1 MRVFDP
7 KYPKYTPHQKLNFV
21 GAVQRYFDFINQ
33 DNKESTNDA
42 YMDFYNNNIFPY
54 VNYGKPVESF
64 DIDYVDDLI
73 KKIQEKNEYRD
84 STIYSTIRHLM
95 YDPCKCFF
103 NEFYPE
109 NNPFEINPTDFR
121 RGGDGSESQ
130 ESAILSIVKSLTV
143 EEEKKAFQI
152 LLADPRTDRGEYLGL
167 VVMFFTACR
176 NNEACGLNYG
186 DILEMINYPNCFYI
200 QITKSVEYRTNTLKP
215 GGKTQNAFRR
225 LPLVSIF
232 KEYLDE
238 RIDFLTSKVQFPL
251 EENGNVYQSVYD
263 LPIVCRGNKYGTRCN
278 SDDLTIA
285 GRRFLRDEVGI
296 KKSRI
301 AGIMV
306 SISEDKD
313 TEYDLGEKDV
323 TTYLLRRNMATHLY
337 TLGFTVLESQ
347 YFMGHK
353 MEGTALKRSDFGDE
367 TFLYKMWNKLQEH
380 PLNDNLVIPYKI
392 AENIKINNR
401 SNIVLKIDSKENQ
414 DFIFQINGNE
424 MSDPIAI
431 KLNGNATEIT
441 NMKLYESFDIDIN
454 NEEVNVGSI
463 IKTAYKT

>member
-130 ESAILSIVKSLTV
+130 ASAILSIVKSLTV

-152 LLADPRTDRGEYLGL
+152 LLADPRTDKGEYLGL
-167 VVMFFTACR
+167 AVMFFTACR

-200 QITKSVEYRTNTLKP
+200 QITKSVEYRTNTLKS

-225 LPLVSIF
+225 LPLVSVF

-251 EENGNVYQSVYD
+251 EETGNVYQTVYD

-353 MEGTALKRSDFGDE
+353 MEGSALKRSDFGDE
-367 TFLYKMWNKLQEH
+367 TFLYEMWKKIQSH
-380 PLNDNLVIPYKI
+380 PLNHEQNRIYNCNKNL
-392 AENIKINNR
+392 
-401 SNIVLKIDSKENQ
+401 SLKNQSKVKLFIDSKEISDYLIQ
-414 DFIFQINGNE
+414 VDTKELEDPIKVDFIGDFIEADVLEKQE
-424 MSDPIAI
+424 EI
-431 KLNGNATEIT
+431 K
-441 NMKLYESFDIDIN
+441 
-454 NEEVNVGSI
+454 NEEVNI
-463 IKTAYKT
+463 ISLINKAYRKED

>member
-1 MRVFDP
+1 MRVFNP

-21 GAVQRYFDFINQ
+21 GTVQRYFEFINR
-33 DNKESTNDA
+33 DNKESTNDT

-64 DIDYVDDLI
+64 DIDYVDDLVR
-73 KKIQEKNEYRD
+73 KIQEKNEYRD

-103 NEFYPE
+103 NEFYPK

-143 EEEKKAFQI
+143 EEEKKTFQI
-152 LLADPRTDRGEYLGL
+152 LLADPGTDKGEYLGL
-167 VVMFFTACR
+167 AVMFFTACR

-200 QITKSVEYRTNTLKP
+200 QITKSVEYRTNTLKS

-232 KEYLDE
+232 KEFLDK
-238 RIDFLTSKVQFPL
+238 RIECLTSKIQFPL
-251 EENGNVYQSVYD
+251 EENGKVYQTVYD
-263 LPIVCRGNKYGTRCN
+263 IPIACRGNKYGTRCN

-337 TLGFTVLESQ
+337 TLGFSVLESQ

-367 TFLYKMWNKLQEH
+367 TFLYEMWKKIQRH
-380 PLNDNLVIPYKI
+380 PLNQEQNHIYNCDKSLNLK
-392 AENIKINNR
+392 NQ
-401 SNIVLKIDSKENQ
+401 SNVKLFIDSKETSDYLIQ
-414 DFIFQINGNE
+414 IDVKEMEDPIKVDIIGDFIETNVFEKQE
-424 MSDPIAI
+424 
-431 KLNGNATEIT
+431 EIQ
-441 NMKLYESFDIDIN
+441 
-454 NEEVNVGSI
+454 NEEVNI
-463 IKTAYKT
+463 IGFINEAYKKED

>member
-95 YDPCKCFF
+95 YDPCKYFF

-121 RGGDGSESQ
+121 KGGDGSKSQ
-130 ESAILSIVKSLTV
+130 KSAILSIVKSLTV

-152 LLADPRTDRGEYLGL
+152 LLANPQTDKGEYLGL
-167 VVMFFTACR
+167 AVMFFTACR

-200 QITKSVEYRTNTLKP
+200 QITKSVEYRTNTLKS

-225 LPLVSIF
+225 LPLVSVF
-232 KEYLDE
+232 KDYLDK
-238 RIDFLTSKVQFPL
+238 RIEFLTSKVQFPL
-251 EENGNVYQSVYD
+251 EENGNVYQTVYD
-263 LPIVCRGNKYGTRCN
+263 LPVACRGEKYGTQCN
-278 SDDLTIA
+278 SDDLTIT

-367 TFLYKMWNKLQEH
+367 TFLYEMWKKIQGH
-380 PLNDNLVIPYKI
+380 PLNYTSKVPYDFI
-392 AENIKINNR
+392 ENIKIKNEPK
-401 SNIVLKIDSKENQ
+401 ILLKIGSKGNG
-414 DFIFQINGNE
+414 DYILQIDTNE
-424 MSDPIAI
+424 ISDKVII
-431 KLNGNATEIT
+431 ELYGTVT
-441 NMKLYESFDIDIN
+441 NMNLYERYDIDIN
-454 NEEVNVGSI
+454 REEVNIISI
-463 IKTAYKT
+463 IKKAYES

>member
-152 LLADPRTDRGEYLGL
+152 LLDVPRTDKGEYLGL
-167 VVMFFTACR
+167 AVMFFTACR

-200 QITKSVEYRTNTLKP
+200 QITKSVEYRTNTLKS
-215 GGKTQNAFRR
+215 GGKTQNTFRR
-225 LPLVSIF
+225 LPLVSVF
-232 KEYLDE
+232 KEFLDE
-238 RIDFLTSKVQFPL
+238 RIKYLISNVQFPL

-367 TFLYKMWNKLQEH
+367 TFLYEMWKKVQKH
-380 PLNDNLVIPYKI
+380 PLNQEQNHSYTCDKNLNLKNQSKI
-392 AENIKINNR
+392 K
-401 SNIVLKIDSKENQ
+401 LCIDSKETRDYLIQ
-414 DFIFQINGNE
+414 VDANE
-424 MSDPIAI
+424 MEDPITVDFSGDFVEADVLE
-431 KLNGNATEIT
+431 KQEEIQ
-441 NMKLYESFDIDIN
+441 
-454 NEEVNVGSI
+454 NEEVNI
-463 IKTAYKT
+463 IRIINQAYKKED

>member
-1 MRVFDP
+1 
-7 KYPKYTPHQKLNFV
+7 
-21 GAVQRYFDFINQ
+21 
-33 DNKESTNDA
+33 
-42 YMDFYNNNIFPY
+42 
-54 VNYGKPVESF
+54 
-64 DIDYVDDLI
+64 
-73 KKIQEKNEYRD
+73 
-84 STIYSTIRHLM
+84 
-95 YDPCKCFF
+95 
-103 NEFYPE
+103 
-109 NNPFEINPTDFR
+109 
-121 RGGDGSESQ
+121 
-130 ESAILSIVKSLTV
+130 
-143 EEEKKAFQI
+143 
-152 LLADPRTDRGEYLGL
+152 
-167 VVMFFTACR
+167 MFFTACR

-200 QITKSVEYRTNTLKP
+200 QITKSVEYRTNTLKS

-238 RIDFLTSKVQFPL
+238 RIDFLSSNVLFPL
-251 EENGNVYQSVYD
+251 EENGNVYKTVYD

-367 TFLYKMWNKLQEH
+367 TFLYEMWEKIQKH
-380 PLNDNLVIPYKI
+380 PLNRM
-392 AENIKINNR
+392 ENNVLNCKDTLIIKNE
-401 SNIVLKIDSKENQ
+401 SKTK
-414 DFIFQINGNE
+414 
-424 MSDPIAI
+424 IAI
-431 KLNGNATEIT
+431 KPSGDEIYLMKIESKEIKDSVLIELT
-441 NMKLYESFDIDIN
+441 NEFSELDIFGESRQHD
-454 NEEVNVGSI
+454 NEEVNITSLINHGYRDI
-463 IKTAYKT
+463 

>member
-7 KYPKYTPHQKLNFV
+7 KYPKYTPYQKLNFV
-21 GAVQRYFDFINQ
+21 GAVQRYFEFINQ
-33 DNKESTNDA
+33 DNKESTNDT

-73 KKIQEKNEYRD
+73 RKIQQKNEYRD

-95 YDPCKCFF
+95 YDPCKFFF

-121 RGGDGSESQ
+121 RGGDGSENQ

-143 EEEKKAFQI
+143 EEKKAFQI
-152 LLADPRTDRGEYLGL
+152 LLADPRTDKGEYLGL
-167 VVMFFTACR
+167 AVMFFTACR

-200 QITKSVEYRTNTLKP
+200 QITKSVEYRTNTLKS

-238 RIDFLTSKVQFPL
+238 RIDFLSSNVRFPL
-251 EENGNVYQSVYD
+251 EENGNVYKTVYD

-367 TFLYKMWNKLQEH
+367 TFLYEMWEKIQKH
-380 PLNDNLVIPYKI
+380 PLNRM
-392 AENIKINNR
+392 ENNVLNCKDTLIIKNE
-401 SNIVLKIDSKENQ
+401 SKTK
-414 DFIFQINGNE
+414 
-424 MSDPIAI
+424 IAI
-431 KLNGNATEIT
+431 KPSGDEIYLMKIESKEIKDSVLIELT
-441 NMKLYESFDIDIN
+441 NEFSEIDIFGESRQHD
-454 NEEVNVGSI
+454 NEEVNITSLINHGYRDI
-463 IKTAYKT
+463 

>member
-7 KYPKYTPHQKLNFV
+7 KYPKYTPYQKLNFV
-21 GAVQRYFDFINQ
+21 GAVQRYFEFINQ
-33 DNKESTNDA
+33 DNKESTNDT

-73 KKIQEKNEYRD
+73 RKIQQKNEYRD

-95 YDPCKCFF
+95 YDPCKFFF

-121 RGGDGSESQ
+121 RGGDGSENQ

-152 LLADPRTDRGEYLGL
+152 LLADPRTDKGEYLGL
-167 VVMFFTACR
+167 AVMFFTACR

-200 QITKSVEYRTNTLKP
+200 QITKSVEYRTNTLKS

-238 RIDFLTSKVQFPL
+238 RIDFLSSNVRFPL
-251 EENGNVYQSVYD
+251 EENGNVYKTVYD

-367 TFLYKMWNKLQEH
+367 TFLYEMWEKIQKH
-380 PLNDNLVIPYKI
+380 PLNRM
-392 AENIKINNR
+392 ENNVLNCKDMVLRQEKGLIK
-401 SNIVLKIDSKENQ
+401 
-414 DFIFQINGNE
+414 
-424 MSDPIAI
+424 
-431 KLNGNATEIT
+431 
-441 NMKLYESFDIDIN
+441 
-454 NEEVNVGSI
+454 
-463 IKTAYKT
+463 

>member
-7 KYPKYTPHQKLNFV
+7 KYPKYTPYQKLNFV
-21 GAVQRYFDFINQ
+21 GAVQRYFEFINQ
-33 DNKESTNDA
+33 DNKESTNDT

-73 KKIQEKNEYRD
+73 RKIQQKNEYRD

-143 EEEKKAFQI
+143 EEEKKVFQI
-152 LLADPRTDRGEYLGL
+152 LLADPRTDKGEYLGL
-167 VVMFFTACR
+167 AVMFFTACR

-200 QITKSVEYRTNTLKP
+200 QITKSVEYRTNTLKS

-238 RIDFLTSKVQFPL
+238 RIDFLSSNVRFPL
-251 EENGNVYQSVYD
+251 EENGNVYKTVYD

-337 TLGFTVLESQ
+337 TLGLTVLESQ

-367 TFLYKMWNKLQEH
+367 TFLYEIWKKVQKH
-380 PLNDNLVIPYKI
+380 PLNQEQNHSYTCDKNLILKNQS
-392 AENIKINNR
+392 NIKL
-401 SNIVLKIDSKENQ
+401 SIDSKGTGDYFVQIDAKEMEDPIKV
-414 DFIFQINGNE
+414 DFIGNFIE
-424 MSDPIAI
+424 TDVLEKQEEI
-431 KLNGNATEIT
+431 K
-441 NMKLYESFDIDIN
+441 
-454 NEEVNVGSI
+454 NEEVNI
-463 IKTAYKT
+463 ISLINKAYRKED

>member
-73 KKIQEKNEYRD
+73 RKIQEKNEYRD

-152 LLADPRTDRGEYLGL
+152 LLADPRTDKGEYLGL
-167 VVMFFTACR
+167 AVMFFTACR

-225 LPLVSIF
+225 LPLVFIL
-232 KEYLDE
+232 KEFLDE
-238 RIDFLTSKVQFPL
+238 RIEYLTLNVKFPL

-367 TFLYKMWNKLQEH
+367 TFMYEIWKKVQKH
-380 PLNDNLVIPYKI
+380 PLNQMED
-392 AENIKINNR
+392 
-401 SNIVLKIDSKENQ
+401 IVLNCKDTLIIKNESKTK
-414 DFIFQINGNE
+414 
-424 MSDPIAI
+424 IAI
-431 KLNGNATEIT
+431 KPNCDEAYLMKIESKEIKDSVLIELT
-441 NMKLYESFDIDIN
+441 NEFSELDIFEESRQHD
-454 NEEVNVGSI
+454 NEEVNITSLI
-463 IKTAYKT
+463 NHSYRKI

>member
-7 KYPKYTPHQKLNFV
+7 KYPKYTPHQNLNFV
-21 GAVQRYFDFINQ
+21 GAVKRYFDFINQ

-130 ESAILSIVKSLTV
+130 ASAILSIVKSLTV

-152 LLADPRTDRGEYLGL
+152 LLADPRTDKGEYLGL
-167 VVMFFTACR
+167 AVMFFTACR

-200 QITKSVEYRTNTLKP
+200 QITKSVEYRTNTLKS

-225 LPLVSIF
+225 LPLVSVF

-238 RIDFLTSKVQFPL
+238 RIDFLTSKIQFPL
-251 EENGNVYQSVYD
+251 EENGNVYQTVYD
-263 LPIVCRGNKYGTRCN
+263 FPIVCRGNKYGTRCN

-337 TLGFTVLESQ
+337 TLGLTVLESQ

-367 TFLYKMWNKLQEH
+367 TFLYEIWKKVQKH
-380 PLNDNLVIPYKI
+380 PLNQEQNHSYTCDKNLILKNQS
-392 AENIKINNR
+392 NIKL
-401 SNIVLKIDSKENQ
+401 SIDSKGTGDYFIQIDAKEMEDPIKV
-414 DFIFQINGNE
+414 DFIGNFIE
-424 MSDPIAI
+424 TDVLEKQEEI
-431 KLNGNATEIT
+431 K
-441 NMKLYESFDIDIN
+441 
-454 NEEVNVGSI
+454 NEEVNI
-463 IKTAYKT
+463 ISLINKAYRKED

>member
-7 KYPKYTPHQKLNFV
+7 KYPKFTPYQKLNFV
-21 GAVQRYFDFINQ
+21 GAVQRYFEFINQ
-33 DNKESTNDA
+33 DNKESTNDT
-42 YMDFYNNNIFPY
+42 YIDFYNNNIFPY
-54 VNYGKPVESF
+54 VNYGKPAESF

-109 NNPFEINPTDFR
+109 NNPFEINPADFR

-152 LLADPRTDRGEYLGL
+152 LLADPGTDKGEYLGL
-167 VVMFFTACR
+167 AVMFFTACR

-200 QITKSVEYRTNTLKP
+200 QITKSVEYRTNTLKS

-238 RIDFLTSKVQFPL
+238 RIDFLTSKIQFPL
-251 EENGNVYQSVYD
+251 EENGNVYQTVYD
-263 LPIVCRGNKYGTRCN
+263 FPIVCRGNKYGTRCN

-337 TLGFTVLESQ
+337 TLGLTVLESQ

-367 TFLYKMWNKLQEH
+367 TFLYEIWKKVQKH
-380 PLNDNLVIPYKI
+380 PLNQEQNHSYTCDKNLILKNQS
-392 AENIKINNR
+392 NIKL
-401 SNIVLKIDSKENQ
+401 SIDSKGTGDYFIQIDAKEMEDPIKV
-414 DFIFQINGNE
+414 DFIGNFIE
-424 MSDPIAI
+424 TDVLEKQEEI
-431 KLNGNATEIT
+431 K
-441 NMKLYESFDIDIN
+441 
-454 NEEVNVGSI
+454 NEEVNI
-463 IKTAYKT
+463 ISLINKAYRKED